1 MERRA
6 ELRVASL
13 LRAEPAAVWERA
25 MSAEGINAE
34 LGPVLRMTV
43 PRGLESLD
51 LHGLEPG
58 PLGRS
63 WLLLFGLVPVD
74 YDDIG
79 LERIEPGR
87 GFLERSTMLS
97 QRLWEHERT
106 IEPGEGEGTVIADR
120 IAWEPRLPLP
130 GRLLRPLFTAVFR
143 HRHRRLQRH
152 FGGEPL
158 PR

>member
-6 ELRVASL
+6 EFEIGSRLA
-13 LRAEPAAVWERA
+13 APPPAVWERA

-34 LGPVLRMTV
+34 LGPALRMTV
-43 PRGLESLD
+43 PRGLDSLD

-63 WLLLFGLVPVD
+63 WLLLFGFIPFD
-74 YDDIG
+74 YDEIG

-87 GFLERSTMLS
+87 GFRERSTMLS
-97 QRLWEHERT
+97 QRLWEHERA
-106 IEPGEGEGTVIADR
+106 IEPDGSGGATLVDR
-120 IAWEPRLPLP
+120 LAWEPRLPLP
-130 GRLLRPLFTAVFR
+130 GAAMRPLVRAIFR
-143 HRHRRLQRH
+143 HRHRQLRRH
-152 FGGEPL
+152 FGGVPL